1 MQITVLH
8 NQSLLDVCL
17 QHAGTIEGVFELAMA
32 NDLNITD
39 DMKAGAVMQMP
50 EGIVNDKDILNY
62 YKAKGIQP
70 ATAIIQRK
78 KAERCTGIGCW
89 AIEVDFVVS

>member
-32 NDLNITD
+32 NDLNITAVGFIR
-39 DMKAGAVMQMP
+39 KGAFNIYSHP
-50 EGIVNDKDILNY
+50 WRI
-62 YKAKGIQP
+62 
-70 ATAIIQRK
+70 K
-78 KAERCTGIGCW
+78 KEAE
-89 AIEVDFVVS
+89 